1 MYRLELD
8 RTMCISC
15 GNCIDSCP
23 DLFEFADDGMSSIKG
38 IEISDIQLM
47 ELEDPSC
54 SEKAAGNCP
63 VMCIKLYRDGEEVL

>member
-23 DLFEFADDGMSSIKG
+23 
-38 IEISDIQLM
+38 
-47 ELEDPSC
+47 
-54 SEKAAGNCP
+54 
-63 VMCIKLYRDGEEVL
+63 

>member
-23 DLFEFADDGMSSIKG
+23 ELFEFGYDGISSIIG
-38 IEISDIQLM
+38 AEASDTQIR
-47 ELEDPSC
+47 ELENPLC
-54 SEKAAGNCP
+54 SEKAASNCP
-63 VMCIKLYRDGEEVL
+63 VMCIKLYRDGEELV